1 MKSILEKIVQYKKLE
16 VESCKK
22 KLPIKD
28 LEKKILKVDPVIN
41 FENSLKEKNKSG
53 KAGIIAEI
61 KKASPSKGIIRKNF
75 DHIKIAKEYV
85 KGEAACLSILTDNPS
100 FQGSPESVSYTHLRA
115 HET

>member
-1 MKSILEKIVQYKKLE
+1 MKNILEKIVQYKKLE

-41 FENSLKEKNKSG
+41 FENRLKEKNKSG

-75 DHIKIAKEYV
+75 NHIK
-85 KGEAACLSILTDNPS
+85 SII
-100 FQGSPESVSYTHLRA
+100 HL
-115 HET
+115 